1 MQLPSS
7 SQLSGHSNLRSG
19 FCKLKHSF
27 TSAKITDDTT
37 KYYHV
42 VAPLDQETSGRV
54 LVTLSAPPA
63 DNKYT
68 DLKQRLLTTFGLS
81 KRERASKLLHLHP
94 LGDRKPSEL
103 MDEML
108 FTLSLTMGSVSCLS
122 SYFSSSYL
130 KISVCSFQITISLTH
145 GL

>member
-1 MQLPSS
+1 MWFLQAEA
-7 SQLSGHSNLRSG
+7 QFHIR
-19 FCKLKHSF
+19 
-27 TSAKITDDTT
+27 KITDDTT

-42 VAPLDQETSGRV
+42 VVALDQETYGRV
-54 LVTLSAPPA
+54 LDTLSAPPD

-81 KRERASKLLHLHP
+81 KRERASKLLHLHS

-108 FTLSLTMGSVSCLS
+108 SLLADHGFCSCLS

-130 KISVCSFQITISLTH
+130 RISVCSFQMTISLTH